1 MPKFDRC
8 RVSVVF
14 VLPAEGTKYRNLL
27 ITVNGRSSNCTFP
40 LDMLEHEFF
49 VPWGSVVFIRLTDKG
64 ASTEV
69 SAEGDFVAL
78 PTDYSIWM
86 NGLTI
91 TLTNDPGL
99 LHC

>member
-8 RVSVVF
+8 KVKVVF
-14 VLPAEGTKYRNLL
+14 IEPVQGTKYRNLL

-49 VPWGSVVFIRLTDKG
+49 VSWGSVVFIRISDKG
-64 ASTEV
+64 V
-69 SAEGDFVAL
+69 SPVTVAEGDFIAI
-78 PTDYSIWM
+78 PTDYSVWT
-86 NGLTI
+86 NDLVI